1 MLHGYNMKANNKP
14 ELFAV
19 DSVVIHDDM
28 QYSQLKNAAIMMV
41 DDEPIML
48 EIIQALLADAGYKNF
63 IPVERSSQSI
73 NMVMKTNPDILL
85 LDLDM
90 PEINGYEVLSAVRSS
105 IDYQHLPVIILTA
118 STEPGDK
125 LKALEL
131 GATDFLSKP
140 VDASELVLRVRNTLF
155 AKTYQDRLA
164 YYDSLTGLPN
174 MKLFIER
181 LGWGIE
187 LSKRERVPL
196 MVLEIGLDKFRQ
208 INETLGMYTGDEVLK
223 AIAERLNTLIRSC
236 DFIGHTDETIETGD
250 LSRIGDHEFSII
262 LSGVNSI
269 EAAYLVSQRILNA
282 VRQPVFIDGHEIF
295 MTASIGISVCPIDG
309 EDVESLIK
317 HAGSAKDFARKQG
330 SNNYQFFSS
339 EMNAQSKER
348 IKMESNLRKALDNN
362 EFELYY
368 QPKIN
373 SETHKLVGM
382 ECLLRWNQPGVGSV
396 PPAVFIPAAEEL
408 GLIVPIGEWVLKEA
422 CQTTSDWVKSGCEN
436 LKLSVNVSPKQF
448 NEINLKTSIAYAIQS
463 SGLNPQNLVLEIT
476 ESMLMGD
483 VEHHITLLQHIVDLG
498 VAFSL
503 DDFGTGYS
511 SLSYLRKFPID
522 ELKIDR
528 SFLTNV
534 PERVED
540 NSIVKA
546 IISMAH
552 SLGLN
557 LIAEGVESA
566 EQLEFLRQHNCNV
579 IQGFYYSEPL
589 SKTDFTEFLASYA

>member
-1 MLHGYNMKANNKP
+1 MKTENKP

-19 DSVVIHDDM
+19 DNVLIHDDM

-48 EIIQALLADAGYKNF
+48 EIIQALLQDAGYSNF

-73 NMVMKTNPDILL
+73 RMVMQTNPDLLL

-90 PEINGYEVLSAVRSS
+90 PEIHGYEVLSTIRSS
-105 IDYQHLPVIILTA
+105 TDYQHLPVIILTA
-118 STEPGDK
+118 STSPGDK

-140 VDASELVLRVRNTLF
+140 VDASELVLRIRNTLF
-155 AKTYQDRLA
+155 AKTYQDQLA

-174 MKLFIER
+174 MKLFVER

-208 INETLGMYTGDEVLK
+208 VNETLGMYTGDEVLK
-223 AIAERLNTLIRSC
+223 AIAERLSSLIRSC
-236 DFIGHTDETIETGD
+236 DFIGHTDETIKTGE
-250 LSRIGDHEFSII
+250 LARIGDHEFSII

-269 EAAYLVSQRILNA
+269 EAAYLVSQRILNS
-282 VRQPVFIDGHEIF
+282 VRQPVLIDEHEIF
-295 MTASIGISVCPIDG
+295 MTASIGISVCPTDG

-317 HAGSAKDFARKQG
+317 HASSAKDFSRKQG

-362 EFELYY
+362 EFELHY

-382 ECLLRWNQPGVGSV
+382 ECLLRWNHPEIGSV
-396 PPAVFIPAAEEL
+396 PPAAFIPAAEEL
-408 GLIVPIGEWVLKEA
+408 GLIVPIGEWVLQEA
-422 CQTTSDWVKSGCEN
+422 CQATSEWVESGYEN

-448 NEINLKTSIAYAIQS
+448 NEINLRKSIASAIRS
-463 SGLNPQNLVLEIT
+463 SGLDPRNLVLEIT

-483 VEHHITLLQHIVDLG
+483 VEHYITLLQHIVDLG
-498 VAFSL
+498 VEFSL

-511 SLSYLRKFPID
+511 SLSYLKKFPIH

-534 PERVED
+534 PEINED

-566 EQLEFLRQHNCNV
+566 EQLDFLRQHNCNV
-579 IQGFYYSEPL
+579 IQGFYYSKPL
-589 SKTDFTEFLASYA
+589 SKVDFTEFLTSYA

>member
-1 MLHGYNMKANNKP
+1 MKTENKP

-19 DSVVIHDDM
+19 DNVLIHDDM

-48 EIIQALLADAGYKNF
+48 EIIQALLQDAGYSNF

-73 NMVMKTNPDILL
+73 RMVMQTNPDLLL

-90 PEINGYEVLSAVRSS
+90 PEIHGYEVLSTIRSS
-105 IDYQHLPVIILTA
+105 TDYQHLPVIILTA
-118 STEPGDK
+118 STSPGDK

-140 VDASELVLRVRNTLF
+140 VDASELVLRIRNTLF
-155 AKTYQDRLA
+155 AKTYQDQLA

-174 MKLFIER
+174 MKLFVER

-208 INETLGMYTGDEVLK
+208 VNETLGMYTGDEVLK
-223 AIAERLNTLIRSC
+223 AIAERLSSLIRSC
-236 DFIGHTDETIETGD
+236 DFIGHTDETIKTGE
-250 LSRIGDHEFSII
+250 LARIGDHEFSII

-269 EAAYLVSQRILNA
+269 EAAYLVSQRILNS
-282 VRQPVFIDGHEIF
+282 VRQPVLIDEHEIF
-295 MTASIGISVCPIDG
+295 MTASIGISVCPTDG

-317 HAGSAKDFARKQG
+317 HASSAKDFSRKQG

-362 EFELYY
+362 EFELHY

-382 ECLLRWNQPGVGSV
+382 ECLLRWNHPEIGSV
-396 PPAVFIPAAEEL
+396 PPAAFITAAEEL
-408 GLIVPIGEWVLKEA
+408 GLIVPIGEWVLQEA
-422 CQTTSDWVKSGCEN
+422 CQATSEWVESGYEN

-448 NEINLKTSIAYAIQS
+448 NEINLRKSIASAIRS
-463 SGLNPQNLVLEIT
+463 SGLDPRNLVLEIT

-483 VEHHITLLQHIVDLG
+483 VEHYITLLQHIVDLG
-498 VAFSL
+498 VEFSL

-511 SLSYLRKFPID
+511 SLSYLKKFPIH

-534 PERVED
+534 PEINED

-566 EQLEFLRQHNCNV
+566 EQLDFLRQHNCNV
-579 IQGFYYSEPL
+579 IQGFYYSKPL
-589 SKTDFTEFLASYA
+589 SKVDFTEFLTSYA

>member
-1 MLHGYNMKANNKP
+1 MKTNNAT

-19 DSVVIHDDM
+19 DSMVNHDDLR
-28 QYSQLKNAAIMMV
+28 YSQLINAAIMMV

-48 EIIQALLADAGYKNF
+48 EVIQALLEDAGYRNF
-63 IPVERSSQSI
+63 IAVERSSQSLDMI
-73 NMVMKTNPDILL
+73 MQTNPDLLL

-90 PEINGYEVLSAVRSS
+90 PEINGYEILSEVRSNT
-105 IDYQHLPVIILTA
+105 DYEHLPVIILTA
-118 STEPGDK
+118 STEPDDK

-140 VDASELVLRVRNTLF
+140 VDASELVLRVRNTLS
-155 AKTYQDRLA
+155 AKKYQDQLA

-174 MKLFIER
+174 LKLFIER

-223 AIAERLNTLIRSC
+223 TIAERLNSLIRSS
-236 DFIGHTDETIETGD
+236 DFIGRTDETIKTGEFA
-250 LSRIGDHEFSII
+250 RVGGHEFSII

-269 EAAYLVSQRILNA
+269 ETSYIVSKRILNV
-282 VRQPVFIDGHEIF
+282 VRQPVLIDEHEIF
-295 MTASIGISVCPIDG
+295 ITASIGIAVCPADG
-309 EDVESLIK
+309 EEVESLIK
-317 HAGSAKDFARKQG
+317 HASSAKDFARKQG

-339 EMNAQSKER
+339 EMNAHSRER
-348 IKMESNLRKALDNN
+348 MKMESNLRKALDNN
-362 EFELYY
+362 EFELHY

-373 SETHKLVGM
+373 SETNKLVGM
-382 ECLLRWNQPGVGSV
+382 ECLLRWNQPELGSISPMVFV
-396 PPAVFIPAAEEL
+396 PEAEKL

-422 CQTTSDWVKSGCEN
+422 CQTTSEWVKSGYEN
-436 LKLSVNVSPKQF
+436 LKVSVNVSPLQLNEMSLKQ
-448 NEINLKTSIAYAIQS
+448 SIASAIQS
-463 SGLNPQNLVLEIT
+463 SELSSQNLVLEIT

-483 VEHHITLLQHIVDLG
+483 VEHHITLLQNIVDLG
-498 VAFSL
+498 VSFSL

-511 SLSYLRKFPID
+511 SLSYLKKFPID

-528 SFLTNV
+528 SFLINV
-534 PERVED
+534 PERNED

-546 IISMAH
+546 IIAMAH
-552 SLGLN
+552 SLGMN
-557 LIAEGVESA
+557 IVAEGVENA
-566 EQLEFLRQHNCNV
+566 EQLEFLRQHNCSV
-579 IQGFYYSEPL
+579 IQGFYYSKPL
-589 SKTDFTEFLASYA
+589 NKTDFTEYLASHD

>member
-1 MLHGYNMKANNKP
+1 
-14 ELFAV
+14 
-19 DSVVIHDDM
+19 
-28 QYSQLKNAAIMMV
+28 
-41 DDEPIML
+41 
-48 EIIQALLADAGYKNF
+48 
-63 IPVERSSQSI
+63 
-73 NMVMKTNPDILL
+73 MVMQTNPDLLL

-90 PEINGYEVLSAVRSS
+90 PEIHGYEVLSTIRSS
-105 IDYQHLPVIILTA
+105 TDYQHLPVIILTA
-118 STEPGDK
+118 STSPGDK

-140 VDASELVLRVRNTLF
+140 VDASELVLRIRNTLF
-155 AKTYQDRLA
+155 AKTYQDQLA

-174 MKLFIER
+174 MKLFVER

-208 INETLGMYTGDEVLK
+208 VNETLGMYTGDEVLK
-223 AIAERLNTLIRSC
+223 AIAERLSSLIRSC
-236 DFIGHTDETIETGD
+236 DFIGHTDETIKTGE
-250 LSRIGDHEFSII
+250 LARIGDHEFSII

-269 EAAYLVSQRILNA
+269 EAAYLVSQRILNS
-282 VRQPVFIDGHEIF
+282 VRQPVLIDEHEIF
-295 MTASIGISVCPIDG
+295 MTASIGISVCPTDG

-317 HAGSAKDFARKQG
+317 HASSAKDFSRKQG

-362 EFELYY
+362 EFELHY

-382 ECLLRWNQPGVGSV
+382 ECLLRWNHPEIGSV
-396 PPAVFIPAAEEL
+396 PPAAFITAAEEL
-408 GLIVPIGEWVLKEA
+408 GLIVPIGEWVLQEA
-422 CQTTSDWVKSGCEN
+422 CQATSEWVESGYEN

-448 NEINLKTSIAYAIQS
+448 NEINLRKSIASAIRS
-463 SGLNPQNLVLEIT
+463 SGLDPQNLVLEIT

-483 VEHHITLLQHIVDLG
+483 VEHYITLLQHIVDLG
-498 VAFSL
+498 VEFSL

-511 SLSYLRKFPID
+511 SLSYLKKFPIH

-534 PERVED
+534 PEINED

-566 EQLEFLRQHNCNV
+566 EQLDFLRQHNCNV
-579 IQGFYYSEPL
+579 IQGFYYSKPL
-589 SKTDFTEFLASYA
+589 SKVDFTEFLTSYA

>member
-1 MLHGYNMKANNKP
+1 MKANNKP
-14 ELFAV
+14 ELIAA
-19 DSVVIHDDM
+19 DSMVIHDDM
-28 QYSQLKNAAIMMV
+28 HYSQLKNAAIMMV

-73 NMVMKTNPDILL
+73 NMVMEFNPDVLL

-90 PEINGYEVLSAVRSS
+90 PEINGYEVLSAIRSS
-105 IDYQHLPVIILTA
+105 ADYQHLPVIVLSA
-118 STEPGDK
+118 LTEPGDK

-131 GATDFLSKP
+131 GATDFLTKP
-140 VDASELVLRVRNTLF
+140 VDARELVLRVRNILF
-155 AKTYQDRLA
+155 AKTYQDKLA

-196 MVLEIGLDKFRQ
+196 MVLEIGLEKFRQ
-208 INETLGMYTGDEVLK
+208 INETLGMYTSNEILK
-223 AIAERLNTLIRSC
+223 AVAERMSSLIRGC
-236 DFIGHTDETIETGD
+236 DFIGHTDETIKTGE

-269 EAAYLVSQRILNA
+269 EAAYLVSQRVINA
-282 VRQPVFIDGHEIF
+282 VRRPVLVDGHEIF

-309 EDVESLIK
+309 EDVESLMK
-317 HAGSAKDFARKQG
+317 HAGSAKDFARKKG

-348 IKMESNLRKALDNN
+348 IKMESNLRKALDND
-362 EFELYY
+362 EFELHY

-373 SETHKLVGM
+373 AETHKLVGM
-382 ECLLRWNQPGVGSV
+382 ECLLRWNHPEIGSV
-396 PPAVFIPAAEEL
+396 PPAAFIPAAEEL

-422 CQTTSDWVKSGCEN
+422 CQTTSEWIKSGYKN

-448 NEINLKTSIAYAIQS
+448 NEINLRKSIASAIRS
-463 SGLNPQNLVLEIT
+463 SGLDPQNLVLEIT

-483 VEHHITLLQHIVDLG
+483 VEHYITLLQHIVDLG
-498 VAFSL
+498 VGFSL

-511 SLSYLRKFPID
+511 SLSYLKKFPIH

-534 PERVED
+534 PEINED

-566 EQLEFLRQHNCNV
+566 EQLDFLRQHNCNV
-579 IQGFYYSEPL
+579 IQGFYYSKPL
-589 SKTDFTEFLASYA
+589 SKDDFTEFLSSYA

>member
-1 MLHGYNMKANNKP
+1 MKTNNQP

-19 DSVVIHDDM
+19 DSVVARDDRY
-28 QYSQLKNAAIMMV
+28 YSQLKSAAIMMV

-48 EIIQALLADAGYKNF
+48 EIIQALLEDAGYRNF

-73 NMVMKTNPDILL
+73 SMVMQNNPDLLL

-90 PEINGYEVLSAVRSS
+90 PEINGYEILSAIRSS
-105 IDYQHLPVIILTA
+105 KDYQHLPVIILTA
-118 STEPGDK
+118 STDPGDK

-155 AKTYQDRLA
+155 AKTYQDHLA

-181 LGWGIE
+181 LAWGIE
-187 LSKRERVPL
+187 LSKRERIPL
-196 MVLEIGLDKFRQ
+196 MVLEIGLNKFRQ
-208 INETLGMYTGDEVLK
+208 VNETLGMYTGDEVLK
-223 AIAERLNTLIRSC
+223 VIAERLSSLIRSC
-236 DFIGHTDETIETGD
+236 DFIGHADDAIKTGE
-250 LSRIGDHEFSII
+250 LARVGDHEFSII
-262 LSGVNSI
+262 LSGVNSMD
-269 EAAYLVSQRILNA
+269 AAYLVSQRILTS
-282 VRQPVFIDGHEIF
+282 VRQPVLIDEHEIF
-295 MTASIGISVCPIDG
+295 MTASIGISVCPADG

-317 HAGSAKDFARKQG
+317 HASSAKDFSKKQG

-348 IKMESNLRKALDNN
+348 IKMESNLRKALENN
-362 EFELYY
+362 EFELHY

-382 ECLLRWNQPGVGSV
+382 ECLLRWNQPEIGSV

-408 GLIVPIGEWVLKEA
+408 GLIVPIGEWVLHEA
-422 CQTTSDWVKSGCEN
+422 CQTTSEWVKSGFEN

-448 NEINLKTSIAYAIQS
+448 NEISLKKSIVSAIQS
-463 SGLNPQNLVLEIT
+463 SGLSPQNLVLEIT

-511 SLSYLRKFPID
+511 SLSYLKKFPIH

-528 SFLTNV
+528 SFLTCLLYTSDAADDV
-534 PERVED
+534 STV
-540 NSIVKA
+540 
-546 IISMAH
+546 
-552 SLGLN
+552 
-557 LIAEGVESA
+557 
-566 EQLEFLRQHNCNV
+566 
-579 IQGFYYSEPL
+579 
-589 SKTDFTEFLASYA
+589 